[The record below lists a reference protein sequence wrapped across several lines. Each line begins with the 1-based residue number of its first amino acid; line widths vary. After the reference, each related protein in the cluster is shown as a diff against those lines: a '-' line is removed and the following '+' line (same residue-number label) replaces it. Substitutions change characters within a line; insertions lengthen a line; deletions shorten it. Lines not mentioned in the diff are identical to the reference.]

1 MSVNVDFNNAENEIG
16 RLNESIFQSQPE
28 VPNIASNVL
37 SPTDEILKKFEPYNN
52 FIKMGHANTVSIP
65 KN

>member
-1 MSVNVDFNNAENEIG
+1 MFNNTDDEIG
-16 RLNESIFQSQPE
+16 RLNDSFFQSQQQA
-28 VPNIASNVL
+28 PNIDSSLL
-37 SPTDEILKKFEPYNN
+37 SPTDEILKKFEPYKS